1 MAVLPLD
8 RIDGQRFDVA
18 VIGAGV
24 NGASAAQHL
33 QAAGYRTLLVDKGD
47 FGAGSSSRSSRILGN
62 GLRYLAP
69 GRSLWD
75 FVRHPSRFRTA
86 CRMATYALGART
98 QMVEETGERVRAI
111 NFCYPIYSDSQYAPW
126 QIRAAF
132 ALLGVLNK
140 GGTSLGYKMLGREE
154 ALALPLVRWIRT
166 PEKLQSVALH
176 HQYQFDWPERVVLDT
191 AFDAE
196 RMGAVVR
203 NHTAVTGLERL
214 PSKAWRIGLEDAV
227 DRGGGTGRATVEAAM
242 VINAAGIWIDRVNG
256 LAKPGAKRRITGTK
270 GVHIAVRLPPECQDY
285 CVVSLN
291 RDNEQIYCV
300 PWRGGLHY
308 IGPTE
313 SLYDGDPDDIRPTE
327 PEIEWLLDEFRHL
340 VPGAGIGRK
349 DVLYAWAGVR
359 PLTHDPAL
367 PKGNRAR
374 RIHDQADDG
383 MEGVLSITA
392 GPIMSHRVAGRDL
405 AQVVAARMKPSA
417 APQPLSFAAR
427 SLPDEPGSPA
437 LLNQEPS
444 VTVAQLRAAA
454 AAEQPHDLVD
464 LLFRRVGLG
473 WGETMAREGADTAAR
488 AVADILGWDDARI
501 AREVAG
507 YRDYLA
513 RMHLLDAGPG

>member
-1 MAVLPLD
+1 MALVPLSTL
-8 RIDGQRFDVA
+8 DGRRFDVA

-33 QAAGYRTLLVDKGD
+33 QAAGYSTLLVDKGD

-69 GRSLWD
+69 GRSMWD
-75 FVRHPSRFRTA
+75 FVRHPQRFRNA
-86 CRMATYALGART
+86 ARMAQYALAART

-132 ALLGVLNK
+132 ALLGVLNR
-140 GGTSLGYKMLGREE
+140 GGTSLGYRMLGRDE
-154 ALALPLVRWIRT
+154 ALALPLVRWVRT
-166 PEKLQSVALH
+166 PEKLRTVALH
-176 HQYQFDWPERVVLDT
+176 HQYQFDWPERIVLDT

-196 RMGAVVR
+196 RMGAAVR
-203 NHTAVTGLERL
+203 NYTAVAGLERL
-214 PSKAWRIGLEDAV
+214 QPKGWRLRLADAV
-227 DRGGGTGRATVEAAM
+227 DRGQGIGSATVEAAM

-256 LAKPGAKRRITGTK
+256 LAKPDARRRITGTK
-270 GVHIAVRLPPECQDY
+270 GVHIAIRLPPECRDY

-300 PWRGGLHY
+300 PWRDGLHY

-327 PEIEWLLDEFRHL
+327 PEIEWLLEEFAHL
-340 VPGAGIGRK
+340 VPGAGIKRR

-359 PLTHDPAL
+359 PLTHDPAM
-367 PKGNRAR
+367 PKGNRSR

-383 MEGVLSITA
+383 MDGVLSITA
-392 GPIMSHRVAGRDL
+392 GPLMSHRVAGRDL
-405 AQVVAARMKPSA
+405 AGAVAARMPPSA
-417 APQPLSFAAR
+417 APQPLSYAAR

-437 LLNQEPS
+437 LLNHRPG
-444 VTVAQLRAAA
+444 VTIAQLRHAAMT
-454 AAEQPHDLVD
+454 EQPNDLVD

-473 WGETMAREGADTAAR
+473 WGETMARDGAGPAAR
-488 AVADILGWDDARI
+488 AVADILGWDEDRI

-507 YRDYLA
+507 YRDYLE
-513 RMHLLDAGPG
+513 RMHLLDTGSG